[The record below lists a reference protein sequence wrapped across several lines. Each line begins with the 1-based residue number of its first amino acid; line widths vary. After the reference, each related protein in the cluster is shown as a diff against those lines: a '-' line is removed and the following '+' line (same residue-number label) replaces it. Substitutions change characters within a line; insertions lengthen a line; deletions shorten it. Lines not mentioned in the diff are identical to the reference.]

1 MKEIQSVLVTGGAG
15 YVGSALVPRLLDEG
29 YRVRVIDLYM
39 YGDDVFPTCAD
50 HPKLEQ
56 VRGDIRDGA
65 LIDKC
70 MEGMDAVIHLACI
83 SNDPSYDLDPDLGKS
98 INFDAFR
105 PMVASAKAH
114 GVKRFVYASSSSVY
128 GIKDDPEV
136 TEDLVLEPLTD
147 YSKFK
152 AQCEQILL
160 EYEGPTF
167 TTTTIRPATVAGYAP
182 RQRLDVIIN
191 IFCNLA
197 VNKGEISIFGGAQK
211 RPNIHIDDM
220 ARSYLMVLAAPK
232 EKVAAKIWNVGYEN
246 HTVAQLAEMVRD
258 VVGPQVK
265 LTVTPTNDNRS
276 YHVSSKKIKD
286 DLGFEPAHTLRDAAV
301 GLVDALKAGKLPDS
315 LTDPKYFNIKMM
327 QKINLK

>member
-1 MKEIQSVLVTGGAG
+1 MSDIRSILVTGGGG
-15 YVGSALVPRLLDEG
+15 YVGSALVPRLLEAG
-29 YRVRVIDLYM
+29 YSVRVIDLFM
-39 YGDDVFPTCAD
+39 YGDDVLDP
-50 HPKLEQ
+50 HPRLDIVK
-56 VRGDIRDGA
+56 GDIRDRA
-65 LIDKC
+65 LVDRC
-70 MEGMDAVIHLACI
+70 MAGMDAVIHLACI

-98 INFDAFR
+98 INYDAFR
-105 PMVASAKAH
+105 PLVESAKAH

-136 TEDLVLEPLTD
+136 TEDLPLEPLTD

-152 AQCEQILL
+152 ALCEQILL
-160 EYEGPTF
+160 EYQSADF
-167 TTTTIRPATVAGYAP
+167 TTTTIRPATVAGYAR

-220 ARSYLMVLAAPK
+220 VRSYLMVLAAPK
-232 EKVAAKIWNVGYEN
+232 EKVAGKIWNVGYEN

-276 YHVSSKKIKD
+276 YHVSSQKIKD
-286 DLGFEPAHTLRDAAV
+286 ELGFEPVHTLREAAE
-301 GLVDALKAGKLPDS
+301 GLVAAMRAGKLPNS
-315 LTDPKYFNIKMM
+315 LTDETYFNIKKM
-327 QKINLK
+327 QAIKLK

>member
-1 MKEIQSVLVTGGAG
+1 MSDIRSVLVTGGAG
-15 YVGSALVPRLLDEG
+15 YVGSALVPRLLEEG
-29 YRVRVIDLYM
+29 YRVRVIDLCM
-39 YGDDVFPTCAD
+39 YGDDVLDP
-50 HPKLEQ
+50 HPKLDL
-56 VRGDIRDGA
+56 VKGDIRDRA
-65 LIDKC
+65 AIDRC
-70 MEGMDAVIHLACI
+70 MQGMDAVIHLACI
-83 SNDPSYDLDPDLGKS
+83 SNDPSYDLDPDLGRS

-105 PMVASAKAH
+105 PMVESAKAH

-136 TEDLVLEPLTD
+136 TEDLPLEPLTD

-152 AQCEQILL
+152 ALCEQILL
-160 EYEGPTF
+160 EYQSPDF
-167 TTTTIRPATVAGYAP
+167 TTTTIRPATVAGYAR

-220 ARSYLMVLAAPK
+220 VRSYLMVLAAPK
-232 EKVAAKIWNVGYEN
+232 EKVAGKIWNVGYEN
-246 HTVAQLAEMVRD
+246 HTVAQLAEMVKD

-276 YHVSSKKIKD
+276 YHVSSQKIKD
-286 DLGFEPAHTLRDAAV
+286 ELGFAPIHTLRDAAE
-301 GLVDALKAGKLPDS
+301 GLVAAMKAGKLPNS
-315 LTDPKYFNIKMM
+315 LTDENYFNIKKM
-327 QKINLK
+327 QAIKLK